1 MIDAKRTWVRR
12 RIKSVMPLISAAM
25 LAQCGTETPML
36 DLRERL
42 VYSDFGS
49 QRVGRW

>member
-1 MIDAKRTWVRR
+1 LSAVDRVTYGLAL
-12 RIKSVMPLISAAM
+12 IKSTPDPAEMP
-25 LAQCGTETPML
+25 AQCGTETPML

-49 QRVGRW
+49 RRVGRW